1 MSEPQPIR
9 EPKVLRPVTDAECQ
23 KLDME
28 KVGQYWSICEVL
40 RRIHQIAGSMDD
52 PKAKRIMKKAR
63 IATVMAKRTNDK
75 LWRYRHGRDSKS
87 ERKELNELIN
97 LNSSSERDVPNPDD

>member
-1 MSEPQPIR
+1 MP
-9 EPKVLRPVTDAECQ
+9 EPKILRPVTEAECQ

-40 RRIHQIAGSMDD
+40 RRIHKIASEMDD
-52 PKAKRIMKKAR
+52 PKAKRIMKKTR
-63 IATVMAKRTNDK
+63 IATVMAKRINDK
-75 LWRYRHGRDSKS
+75 LWRYRHGRDSRS

-97 LNSSSERDVPNPDD
+97 LNSSEEY